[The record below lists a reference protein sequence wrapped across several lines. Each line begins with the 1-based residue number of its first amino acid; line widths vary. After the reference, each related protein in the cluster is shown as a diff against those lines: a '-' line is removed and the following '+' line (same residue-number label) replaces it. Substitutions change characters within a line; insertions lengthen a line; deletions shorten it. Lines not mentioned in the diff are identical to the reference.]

1 MSNDDALSSRPIFLL
16 LTCEH
21 GGRDVPREWRR
32 LYRGSAT
39 VLAGHRGYDIGAL
52 PVALHTAAALGAPIV
67 FSTTTRLLVDLNRSP
82 DSPTLFSEFTRDLPV
97 EERDMIIDRS
107 YTPHRGAVA
116 ATVGS
121 AIASGFDVLHVAV
134 HSCADVL
141 DGVERKLECSLLFD
155 PARGWETTIA
165 ERWRDMLHVS
175 APDWRCPFNTPY
187 LGTDD
192 GLTTALRPRFPPDR
206 YAGIEVELRQGI
218 VRNRAGQRLA
228 GERVSGSLGMLLGR
242 PGVVG

>member
-1 MSNDDALSSRPIFLL
+1 MSNEALSSRPIFLL

-21 GGRDVPREWRR
+21 GGRDVPREWRP
-32 LYRGSAT
+32 LFRGSAS
-39 VLAGHRGYDIGAL
+39 VLASHRGYDIGAL
-52 PVALHTAAALGAPIV
+52 PVAQRAAAALGAPIV

-82 DSPTLFSEFTRDLPV
+82 DSPTLFSEFTRDLP
-97 EERDMIIDRS
+97 EKERGRIIERC

-116 ATVGS
+116 VTVGS
-121 AIASGFDVLHVAV
+121 AIASGFSVLHVAV

-141 DGVERKLECSLLFD
+141 DGVERELECSLLFD
-155 PARGWETTIA
+155 PARPWESMIA
-165 ERWRDMLHVS
+165 ERWRGTLQSS

-192 GLTTALRPRFPPDR
+192 GLTTALRPRFPPDH

-218 VRNRAGQRLA
+218 VRHRAGQRLA
-228 GERVSGSLGMLLGR
+228 GERVIRSLGVLLGR
-242 PGVVG
+242 PGAAG